1 MMSTTLD
8 HLDRLIAFNTVSSR
22 PNTDLIDWVAAKL
35 GACGARLIQT
45 PDKTGR
51 KASLVA
57 SIGPD
62 VPGGL
67 MVSAHSNV
75 VATEGQDWKSDPF
88 RLRRDGDRVFGR
100 GTTDMK
106 GFLACCI
113 TVMEAAE
120 SAGLSRPVHLA
131 LSYDEELGC
140 AGTADLVAVLRN
152 RLPRPALAIVGEPT
166 LMRVVS
172 THKGARVYETVFHG
186 RAAHSSQSHLGVS
199 ANVHAAA
206 FVTYLDEYL
215 ADLRRQTTG
224 TDGLEPPHC
233 TFNVG
238 ILSGGQALNIIPDE
252 ARLVWEFRNIPEV
265 AAARIEAAILGHIA
279 SVAEPRM
286 QTAWEGSRI
295 ACRRLA
301 LVPILD
307 PYLNRD
313 ACSLIRD
320 RTGCDGDDA
329 VSFGTEAGFF
339 PGNGRAD
346 HRLRSRKHRDRPQGR
361 RVRRDRSAF
370 EGREDAGGHD
380 RLGRRLSLKQQGV
393 FQNGNQTGPSSQ

>member
-1 MMSTTLD
+1 MMSATLD
-8 HLDRLIAFNTVSSR
+8 HLDQLIAFNTVSSR

-35 GACGARLIQT
+35 GARGARLIKT
-45 PDKTGR
+45 PDKTG
-51 KASLVA
+51 KKSSLVA

-62 VPGGL
+62 IPGGL
-67 MVSAHSNV
+67 MLSAHSDV
-75 VATEGQDWKSDPF
+75 VPTQGQDWTSDPF
-88 RLRRDGDRVFGR
+88 RLRREGDLAFGR

-113 TVMEAAE
+113 TAMEAVDA
-120 SAGLSRPVHLA
+120 AGLLRRVHLA

-140 AGTADLVAVLRN
+140 AGTADLVSVLRA
-152 RLPRPALAIVGEPT
+152 RLPHPALAIVGEPT
-166 LMRVVS
+166 SMRVVS
-172 THKGARVYETVFHG
+172 THKGARVYETIFHG

-206 FVTYLDEYL
+206 FVTYLDAYF

-238 ILSGGQALNIIPDE
+238 IMSGGQALNIIPDE

-265 AAARIEAAILGHIA
+265 DAARIEAAILHHIA
-279 SVAEPRM
+279 ATAEPRM
-286 QTAWEGSRI
+286 QTTWEGSRI
-295 ACRRLA
+295 ASRRLA
-301 LVPILD
+301 LVPSLD
-307 PYLNRD
+307 PHLNRC
-313 ACSLIRD
+313 ACALIRD

-339 PGNGRAD
+339 QEMGVPTIVCGPGSIDIAHKAD
-346 HRLRSRKHRDRPQGR
+346 EFIEIDQLSK
-361 RVRRDRSAF
+361 A
-370 EGREDAGGHD
+370 EKM
-380 RLGRRLSLKQQGV
+380 LGDMIAWAAD
-393 FQNGNQTGPSSQ
+393 

>member
-1 MMSTTLD
+1 MISTTLD

-22 PNTDLIDWVAAKL
+22 PNIHLIDWVAAKL
-35 GACGARLIQT
+35 AACGARLIKT
-45 PDKTGR
+45 LDKTGK

-67 MVSAHSNV
+67 MLSAHSDV
-75 VATEGQDWKSDPF
+75 VPTEGQDWKSDPF
-88 RLRRDGDRVFGR
+88 RLRRDGDRAFGR

-113 TVMEAAE
+113 TMMEAAE
-120 SAGLSRPVHLA
+120 SADLSRPVHLA

-140 AGTADLVAVLRN
+140 AGTADLVAVLRD
-152 RLPRPALAIVGEPT
+152 RLPRPVLAIVGEPT

-186 RAAHSSQSHLGVS
+186 RTAHSSQSHLGVS

-206 FVTYLDEYL
+206 FVTYLDEYF
-215 ADLRRQTTG
+215 ADLRRHTTG
-224 TDGLEPPHC
+224 ADGLEPPYC

-265 AAARIEAAILGHIA
+265 DAARVEATILDHI
-279 SVAEPRM
+279 SFTAEPKM
-286 QTAWEGSRI
+286 QAAWAGSRI

-301 LVPILD
+301 LVPTLD

-320 RTGCDGDDA
+320 RTGCDGEDA

-339 PGNGRAD
+339 QEMGVPTIVCGPGSIEIAHKAD
-346 HRLRSRKHRDRPQGR
+346 EFIELDQLSK
-361 RVRRDRSAF
+361 A
-370 EGREDAGGHD
+370 EKM
-380 RLGRRLSLKQQGV
+380 LGDMV
-393 FQNGNQTGPSSQ
+393 AWAAD